1 MDKAAAAGN
10 NEFQST
16 RPVWG
21 ATMCTSR
28 RRSSAT
34 ISIHAPRVGR
44 DRAAHDR
51 SGAVVISIHAPR
63 VGRDGG
69 KGHAGRGHQHFNP
82 RAPCGARRNIKKK
95 PPSRIKISIHA
106 PRVGRDDKWGQLVY
120 DKQDFNPRA
129 PCGARQKDDSR
140 MSSRSDIS
148 IHAPRVGRDFTQ
160 PHKDSSALRFQSTRP
175 VWGAT
180 FRRWPHLVGHQDF
193 NPRAPCGARQQI

>member
-129 PCGARQKDDSR
+129 PCGARR
-140 MSSRSDIS
+140 GCIWC
-148 IHAPRVGRDFTQ
+148 AL
-160 PHKDSSALRFQSTRP
+160 KDSAFQSTRP

-180 FRRWPHLVGHQDF
+180 MDFSLAGLSIPLFQSTRPVWGATSSSSSELAAFSNF
-193 NPRAPCGARQQI
+193 NPRAPCGARPI

>member
-1 MDKAAAAGN
+1 MRGSVSSPARSGFQSTHPVRGATMDKAAAAGN

-82 RAPCGARRNIKKK
+82 RAPCGARPPIRYVWLA
-95 PPSRIKISIHA
+95 PPSFQSTRPVWGATIAGWFFLLNPEPISIHA
-106 PRVGRDDKWGQLVY
+106 PRVGRDYRRRLSAALRIY
-120 DKQDFNPRA
+120 FNPRA
-129 PCGARQKDDSR
+129 PCGARP
-140 MSSRSDIS
+140 
-148 IHAPRVGRDFTQ
+148 PRRCRPRGR
-160 PHKDSSALRFQSTRP
+160 
-175 VWGAT
+175 
-180 FRRWPHLVGHQDF
+180 
-193 NPRAPCGARQQI
+193 

>member
-1 MDKAAAAGN
+1 MIEFQSGHPVRGATLRGSVSSPARSGFQSTHPVRGATMDKAAAAGN

-21 ATMCTSR
+21 ATKDCGILWVER
-28 RRSSAT
+28 R

-129 PCGARQKDDSR
+129 PCGARQ
-140 MSSRSDIS
+140 
-148 IHAPRVGRDFTQ
+148 
-160 PHKDSSALRFQSTRP
+160 
-175 VWGAT
+175 
-180 FRRWPHLVGHQDF
+180 
-193 NPRAPCGARQQI
+193 